1 VGKQRR
7 KFNFEF
13 KKQIVEAIEAGMPIN
28 EAARRN
34 GISPSVIS
42 HWRDKFRTGTL
53 IDRPSARE
61 KALEKELQRYKA
73 KVGEL
78 TVEIDVLKKL
88 DAWIQRKRKLDTSI
102 ITEKNLAEFQKDAES

>member
-13 KKQIVEAIEAGMPIN
+13 KKQVVEAIEAGLPIN

-61 KALEKELQRYKA
+61 KALEKENQKLKA
-73 KVGEL
+73 KIGEL
-78 TVEIDVLKKL
+78 VVEIDVLKKV
-88 DAWIQRKRKLDTSI
+88 DAWIRQRRKLDTSI